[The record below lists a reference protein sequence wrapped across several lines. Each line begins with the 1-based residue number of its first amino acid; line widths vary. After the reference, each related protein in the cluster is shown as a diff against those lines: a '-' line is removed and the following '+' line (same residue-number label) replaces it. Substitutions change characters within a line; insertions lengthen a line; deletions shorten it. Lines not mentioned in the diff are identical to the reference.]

1 MQMSA
6 QFIFI
11 KRSNSGS
18 FGVNCIRRMV
28 ELKRLLDRA
37 TVAEF
42 AAEVPRRYRINLS
55 KKKIL
60 QLNPIRKDDAY
71 QALKPPN
78 RVV

>member
-1 MQMSA
+1 
-6 QFIFI
+6 
-11 KRSNSGS
+11 
-18 FGVNCIRRMV
+18 MV
-28 ELKRLLDRA
+28 ELRRLLDRA